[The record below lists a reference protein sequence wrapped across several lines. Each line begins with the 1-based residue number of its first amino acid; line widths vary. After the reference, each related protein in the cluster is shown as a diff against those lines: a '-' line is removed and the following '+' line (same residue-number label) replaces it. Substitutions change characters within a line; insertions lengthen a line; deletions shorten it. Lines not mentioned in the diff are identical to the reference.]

1 MAVHG
6 SRAASSTAQIIA
18 QSLKESKSKSRK
30 DTANRL
36 HDPHRVNVVSEE
48 LCDDIINYIGPSIER
63 HRGCDLVD
71 INPGVGIWSKKLHKF
86 LEPRKHVLME
96 PDVERYRQFLK
107 PLLENPRC
115 STQIKSGFVWKDL
128 LDVIRAEL
136 PLQQAVSSDA
146 VPTRN
151 DTLLV
156 TANVATHPKRAYRNF
171 ASISTMVIYQLLSC
185 IRHSSLF
192 QSYGLVRMLL
202 WMNDDDKTRL
212 LPRAINRRRRSAFE
226 NETSCEWFCEV
237 ASPEPIVDQLMLR
250 NEWIDR
256 ESGCKVIQRMQK
268 QGLVMPAHR
277 QPAAYIELNK
287 NWKKWKGKKLADLN
301 MPFITRPYQSELLEV
316 EQKLEENEKSKKLSL
331 RRTAL
336 IKTGKSDL
344 EARKISH
351 ELWRRRQAIFQLAS
365 ESPADFA
372 AADAEWNAR
381 IDCITKNQRNIFLS
395 NKDNLHIYRQDPPVM
410 LWDRRTYE
418 PLLTDVDEFFPR
430 ARTVLVDIQPKAM
443 HPLLRQYGQGT
454 ERAADMSDVMLRS
467 WFLNLTLTCPK
478 AMDTIWAGAGEL
490 VKQCPSL
497 TDPSLGGSPMSGYG
511 AINARMLSERQW
523 IELLQ
528 AWMDWPFRPSYE
540 HLMGRVLHEPGE
552 EEEEDEVT
560 TKVASNL

>member
-1 MAVHG
+1 
-6 SRAASSTAQIIA
+6 
-18 QSLKESKSKSRK
+18 
-30 DTANRL
+30 
-36 HDPHRVNVVSEE
+36 
-48 LCDDIINYIGPSIER
+48 
-63 HRGCDLVD
+63 
-71 INPGVGIWSKKLHKF
+71 
-86 LEPRKHVLME
+86 ME
-96 PDVERYRQFLK
+96 PDVERYRSFLQ
-107 PLLENPRC
+107 PLLDSPRC
-115 STQIKSGFVWKDL
+115 STQIKSGFVWKDV
-128 LDVIRAEL
+128 LDVIRTEL
-136 PLQQAVSSDA
+136 PLQQAVSGEA

-156 TANVATHPKRAYRNF
+156 TANVATHPKKAYRNF

-226 NETSCEWFCEV
+226 NETSCEWFHEV

-250 NEWIDR
+250 NEWIDA
-256 ESGCKVIQRMQK
+256 ESGCRVIQRMEE

-277 QPAAYIELNK
+277 QPAAYKEL
-287 NWKKWKGKKLADLN
+287 KKKRDWMGKKLADLN
-301 MPFITRPYQSELLEV
+301 MPFITRPYQSELVQV
-316 EQKLEENEKSKKLSL
+316 EEQLKRDKESRKLSL
-331 RRTAL
+331 RRYAL
-336 IKTGKSDL
+336 IKTGTSDH
-344 EARKISH
+344 EARRISH
-351 ELWRRRQAIFQLAS
+351 DLWQRREAIFQLAS
-365 ESPADFA
+365 ESPDEFA

-395 NKDNLHIYRQDPPVM
+395 NKDNLHIFREDPPVM

-418 PLLTDVDEFFPR
+418 PLLTDVEEFYPR

-467 WFLNLTLTCPK
+467 WFLNLTLPCPK

-490 VKQCPSL
+490 AKQCPSL
-497 TDPSLGGSPMSGYG
+497 TDPSLGGSPMSRYG

-523 IELLQ
+523 TELLQ

-552 EEEEDEVT
+552 DDDEDEVT
-560 TKVASNL
+560 SKVASSL